1 MFSRRTRFVL
11 AALLVTSLTFVILD
25 LRGGQ
30 GPFTSFRS
38 AMSGAVGGGEQV
50 GSAVFSPFLGVRD
63 WWGSWGDQR

>member
-11 AALLVTSLTFVILD
+11 AALFVTSLTFVILD

-38 AMSGAVGGGEQV
+38 AMSGAVGGG
-50 GSAVFSPFLGVRD
+50 
-63 WWGSWGDQR
+63 GDATKLNAMVALT